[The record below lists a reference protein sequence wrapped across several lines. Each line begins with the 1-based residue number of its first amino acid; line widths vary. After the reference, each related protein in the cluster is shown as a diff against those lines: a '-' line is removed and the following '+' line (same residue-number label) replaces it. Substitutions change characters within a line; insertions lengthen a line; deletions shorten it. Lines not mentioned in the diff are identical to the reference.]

1 MMNWLRAPRL
11 PSAPLAPLA
20 ILAGLAG
27 GLAIVAPA
35 TAADLAGRVEVVL
48 GDKAAA
54 GEAGRVVV
62 YFEPAKP
69 VPPKALPKG
78 LEIKTE
84 AKQFQ
89 PRVMALPKGTAVAF
103 PNADPI
109 LHNVFSVSEP
119 EPFDLGLLGKGP
131 GKSVVFDRPGLVRVF
146 CNVHPDMVA
155 YVLVLDTPYYTT
167 TGPDGSFLLKGVPDG
182 PGRLTVWHE
191 QAEPW
196 TKELKVPAGEAV
208 VARIALTKPR
218 IPSHL
223 NKQGR
228 QYGRNSRDRYRKPPG

>member
-1 MMNWLRAPRL
+1 MRTWFHALRGSSRL
-11 PSAPLAPLA
+11 LALGA
-20 ILAGLAG
+20 FA
-27 GLAIVAPA
+27 AIVP
-35 TAADLAGRVEVVL
+35 TALSAAELTGRVEVVV

-54 GEAGRVVV
+54 GESGRVVV
-62 YFEPAKP
+62 YFEPAKAVAP
-69 VPPKALPKG
+69 RTLPKG
-78 LEIKTE
+78 LSIKTE
-84 AKQFQ
+84 QKQFL
-89 PRVMALPKGTAVAF
+89 PRVMALPKGSMVTF

-119 EPFDLGLLGKGP
+119 EPFDLGLYGKGP
-131 GKSVVFDRPGLVRVF
+131 GKAVVFDKPGLVRVF

-167 TGPDGSFLLKGVPDG
+167 TAGDGSFTLKGVPEG

-191 QAEPW
+191 QSEAWSREI
-196 TKELKVPAGEAV
+196 KVPAGEPV

-228 QYGRNSRDRYRKPPG
+228 QYGRNSRDRYRKPPT

>member
-1 MMNWLRAPRL
+1 MRHWLRTLRAP
-11 PSAPLAPLA
+11 SWAFALAA
-20 ILAGLAG
+20 ILPPAFPVTLA
-27 GLAIVAPA
+27 
-35 TAADLAGRVEVVL
+35 AAEISGRVEVVV
-48 GDKAAA
+48 GDKSAA
-54 GEAGRVVV
+54 GESGRVVV

-69 VPPKALPKG
+69 VPPKSLPKG

-84 AKQFQ
+84 RKQFL
-89 PRVMALPKGTAVAF
+89 PRVMALPKGATVSF
-103 PNADPI
+103 PNTDPI
-109 LHNVFSVSEP
+109 LHNVFSVSASK
-119 EPFDLGLLGKGP
+119 PFDLGLLGKGA
-131 GKSVVFDRPGLVRVF
+131 GKAVTFDQPGLVRVF

-155 YVLVLDTPYYTT
+155 YVLVLDTPFYTT
-167 TGPDGSFLLKGVPDG
+167 TAVDGSFLLKGVPEG

-196 TKELKVPAGEAV
+196 SQPIKVPSSEAL

-228 QYGRNSRDRYRKPPG
+228 QYGRNSRDRYRKPPT